1 LLISNSARFPHGKKE
16 VELIVKQLEKGLVP
30 KTTSCGRILD
40 AVSAILGL
48 CYERT
53 YEGEP
58 AMKLESIA
66 SKGKDILDLTPR
78 LKGNVIDTTLLVH
91 EIFNRK
97 NKYSVADLACS
108 AQSYLAKSLAQ
119 LAVEEA
125 ERLNVN
131 HVGFSGGVAYNEHIT
146 VTIRRIVE
154 RKGFNFIVHNR
165 VPPGDGGISFGQAIA
180 AAFQKP

>member
-1 LLISNSARFPHGKKE
+1 
-16 VELIVKQLEKGLVP
+16 
-30 KTTSCGRILD
+30 
-40 AVSAILGL
+40 
-48 CYERT
+48 
-53 YEGEP
+53 
-58 AMKLESIA
+58 
-66 SKGKDILDLTPR
+66 
-78 LKGNVIDTTLLVH
+78 
-91 EIFNRK
+91 
-97 NKYSVADLACS
+97 LACS

-154 RKGFNFIVHNR
+154 GNGFKFIVHNR

-180 AAFQKP
+180 AGLQKP